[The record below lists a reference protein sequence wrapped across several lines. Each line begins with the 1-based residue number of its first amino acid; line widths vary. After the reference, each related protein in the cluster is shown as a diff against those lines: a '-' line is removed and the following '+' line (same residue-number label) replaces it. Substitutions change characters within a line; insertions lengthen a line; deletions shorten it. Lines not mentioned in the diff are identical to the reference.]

1 MREHRPDRTTPVAIT
16 LLVVSFLLMTFD
28 VRAGGEGAFGSFR
41 AGTSRIVQPAQ
52 RLASTIVDPL
62 ADLVGNLSDIASLRA
77 DNETLRARLAAAQA
91 ELASVEDKLERL
103 EVLER
108 RLALTL
114 DVTELSFTNANVV
127 GRADSFDLTFR
138 IDRGEDDGVL
148 PGHPVIDENG
158 YLVGRV
164 LESWVGGASVVPI
177 VADVE
182 GVTVTVGDQIGTLTP
197 RVGSGE
203 MVLEVFELARPVA
216 AGAQVVTSTFS
227 IAFPPSLPV
236 GEVIADTS
244 PQGQALTAAVRPFA
258 DPARLRV
265 VVVITWPR
273 DPAAATADDLPPG
286 LETTTTTTST
296 P

>member
-1 MREHRPDRTTPVAIT
+1 MRETRRDRTTPIAIT
-16 LLVVSFLLMTFD
+16 FLVISFLLMTFD

-52 RLASTIVDPL
+52 SLASAIIDPL
-62 ADLVGNLSDIASLRA
+62 ANLVENLSDIASLRA
-77 DNETLRARLAAAQA
+77 ENETLRARLAAAQA
-91 ELASVEDKLERL
+91 QLASVEDKLERL

-114 DVTELSFTNANVV
+114 DVADLSLTDANVV

-138 IDRGEDDGVL
+138 IDKGEDEGVL

-164 LESWVGGASVVPI
+164 LESWSGGASVVPI
-177 VADVE
+177 TADVE

-203 MVLEVFELARPVA
+203 MVLEVFELARAVP

-227 IAFPPSLPV
+227 IAFPPSIPV
-236 GEVIADTS
+236 GEVIADTN
-244 PQGQALTAAVRPFA
+244 PQGQALTANVRPFA
-258 DPARLRV
+258 DPARLRI

-273 DPAAATADDLPPG
+273 DPAAATADDLPEGIEP
-286 LETTTTTTST
+286 TTTTST